1 MILSQYIN
9 NKQSKGDLKMSEKE
23 FEETMELE
31 ELEDEKPMELAD
43 AEILGGILVDIK
55 NNVDS
60 KTIVKNVIKCLMNRN
75 DIQRFGTNLGFRL
88 NKGEIEII
96 EE

>member
-1 MILSQYIN
+1 
-9 NKQSKGDLKMSEKE
+9 MSEKE
-23 FEETMELE
+23 FEETM

-60 KTIVKNVIKCLMNRN
+60 ETIVKAVIKCLMNKN
-75 DIQRFGTNLGFRL
+75 DIQSFGTNPCFKLK
-88 NKGEIEII
+88 NGEVEIV